1 MLILLETMAE
11 ESRRVTAPDILEP
24 LLVRM
29 QAGEQEALAELYHH
43 ARTAVYGLALSYL
56 KNTHDAE
63 DVTQDTFVRVWEN
76 VHQYQSRGTPLAWV
90 LTVARNLALM
100 KLRERG
106 KTQDMEPEE
115 WDIREPMRM
124 PARERLAADS
134 PLVTVEDR
142 QVLRAALE
150 GLTDEERQV
159 VTLHAVTGWKHKE
172 IAHLLD
178 LPLSTVLSKY
188 RRALQKL
195 RTILEGGEKP

>member
-11 ESRRVTAPDILEP
+11 ESRQATAPNVLEP

-29 QAGEQEALAELYHH
+29 QAGEQEALAEFYHR

-56 KNTHDAE
+56 KHTHDAE

-76 VHQYQSRGTPLAWV
+76 AHQYQPRGTPLAWV
-90 LTVARNLALM
+90 LTIARTLSLM

-106 KTQDMEPEE
+106 KTEDMEPEA
-115 WDIREPMRM
+115 W
-124 PARERLAADS
+124 ERLAADS
-134 PLVTVEDR
+134 PLVTAEDR
-142 QVLRAALE
+142 QVLQAALA
-150 GLTDEERQV
+150 GLSDEERQV

-172 IAHLLD
+172 IAALLD

-195 RTILEGGEKP
+195 RDILEGGEKP

>member
-1 MLILLETMAE
+1 MTSSA
-11 ESRRVTAPDILEP
+11 SWPWRRID
-24 LLVRM
+24 R
-29 QAGEQEALAELYHH
+29 

-90 LTVARNLALM
+90 LTVARNLARM

-106 KTQDMEPEE
+106 KTEELEPES
-115 WDIREPMRM
+115 W
-124 PARERLAADS
+124 ERLAADS

-142 QVLRAALE
+142 QVLWAALE